1 MNARS
6 LFTVAAIFNA
16 LVGLGIFLAYDLLA
30 PWLGFPPRP
39 TVWLHIVALTVLAF
53 GYAYWRQGI
62 DHDQEDRDRVWRHR
76 HCGQRMCG

>member
-1 MNARS
+1 
-6 LFTVAAIFNA
+6 
-16 LVGLGIFLAYDLLA
+16 
-30 PWLGFPPRP
+30 
-39 TVWLHIVALTVLAF
+39 VWLHIVALTVLAF